1 MSAVQTLE
9 SAVACHAMKSLVLG
23 DMLEQSLILVFFHDE
38 AMLGLGKLSLANVF
52 LEVRSALLITSQQFA
67 YFLTNFGVNRSN
79 SPTIS

>member
-52 LEVRSALLITSQQFA
+52 LEVSKRLADHIPAVCVLLDEFWREP
-67 YFLTNFGVNRSN
+67 VE
-79 SPTIS
+79 